1 MNGNPGKLIIVL
13 AMLVAGGAL
22 ALSAYTVKNLGERT
36 VAAQT
41 APAPQVAPAPAV
53 DTEKIIEAA
62 TARAVEKTMAALDEK
77 TRAIIKEELAKVA
90 PAAPTPPPPPPAP
103 PAPAPAA
110 PKPPET
116 KALGEAPKDLGPIP
130 SGSFKTEMGAM
141 PAVGPE
147 DALVYV
153 FIMSDFQCPVCKRA
167 GEGLAPF
174 LRENSPEVRWIFWNN
189 PLDMHRRARAASKA
203 AMAAFRQDKF
213 WEYHDLLFKDQYAMA
228 DTDLE
233 NHARTLGLDLEKWK
247 KDLADPALDFQF
259 DANGKVATLLEA
271 RGTPSFVIN
280 GQKQVGWG
288 SAAGIKSMVDREV
301 ADMKALVASGKSVQD
316 ARIERVKKNAENE
329 NEAQVFLDNM
339 LGGKVPQD

>member
-22 ALSAYTVKNLGERT
+22 ALSAYTVKTLGERT
-36 VAAQT
+36 TAQT
-41 APAPQVAPAPAV
+41 AAAPQPVPAPAV
-53 DTEKIIEAA
+53 DTAKLVEAA
-62 TARAVEKTMAALDEK
+62 AAQAVEKVTAALEEK
-77 TRAIIKEELAKVA
+77 TRTIIKEELATVA

-103 PAPAPAA
+103 AAPAPAA
-110 PKPPET
+110 PKMPET
-116 KALGEAPKDLGPIP
+116 KPLGEAPKDLGPIP
-130 SGSFKTEMGAM
+130 SGSYKTEMGAM

-147 DALVYV
+147 DAPVYV

-167 GEGLAPF
+167 AEGLAPF
-174 LRENSPEVRWIFWNN
+174 LRENSPDVRWIFWNN
-189 PLDMHRRARAASKA
+189 PLDMHRRARAAAKA
-203 AMAAFRQDKF
+203 SMAAFRQGKF

-233 NHARTLGLDLEKWK
+233 NHVRTLGLDVEQWK
-247 KDLADPALDFQF
+247 KDLADAALDFQF

-271 RGTPSFVIN
+271 RGTPSFIIN

-301 ADMKALVASGKSVQD
+301 VDMKSLLASGKSLQE
-316 ARIERVKKNAENE
+316 ARIERAKKNAENE
-329 NEAQVFLDNM
+329 NEAQVYIENM
-339 LGGKVPQD
+339 LGGKVPKN